1 MIEINIWA
9 LIAGFVAAM
18 GIPSA
23 IMGVIV
29 WVFQQKIARRDK
41 AQEEREIARE
51 ELELS
56 LIQCCWASISLG
68 EATAKAIQR
77 IPDSHCNGDM
87 HAALDYAEQ
96 VKREQKMFLA
106 KKGIHSLVD

>member
-1 MIEINIWA
+1 MIEINILA

-29 WVFQQKIARRDK
+29 WVFQQKIALRDK

-56 LIQCCWASISLG
+56 LVQCCWASISLG